1 VMCLNGFVVRPGVV
15 RRTNGAKIQKKEPR
29 LDTNRRSNTGE
40 DTKRNFKH
48 VKGFSFVRGLSPSR
62 FYLRGFWGFLVFTRS
77 RIGLSSS
84 SSSTTYAPLVPSENV
99 TINPSSPSGSV
110 VSIRINSTVIKGVYS
125 GSASKSV
132 SFCSSR

>member
-1 VMCLNGFVVRPGVV
+1 MKFKASDKIDDEFEEKTRNGISS
-15 RRTNGAKIQKKEPR
+15 T
-29 LDTNRRSNTGE
+29 
-40 DTKRNFKH
+40 
-48 VKGFSFVRGLSPSR
+48 
-62 FYLRGFWGFLVFTRS
+62 LRGFHLCVDYHRRAFTLEFFGGFLVVTRS

-84 SSSTTYAPLVPSENV
+84 SSSTTYAPVVPSENV